1 MRNTFPRL
9 SFSGVSTTSPQDVLM
24 DFTGV
29 RNTYQINLDNN
40 GLNIIF
46 NKIIK
51 QTYRLISCKQIDSPR
66 KIAWD

>member
-9 SFSGVSTTSPQDVLM
+9 SFRGVSTTSQDVLM
-24 DFTGV
+24 DFTDV

-46 NKIIK
+46 NNNNKNI
-51 QTYRLISCKQIDSPR
+51 
-66 KIAWD
+66 

>member
-24 DFTGV
+24 DFTDV

-46 NKIIK
+46 NNNIK
-51 QTYRLISCKQIDSPR
+51 TYRLTSCKQIDSPR

>member
-9 SFSGVSTTSPQDVLM
+9 SFRGVSTTSPQDGPM

-29 RNTYQINLDNN
+29 RNTYHINLDNN

-46 NKIIK
+46 NNNKK
-51 QTYRLISCKQIDSPR
+51 KNHTDSVLAS
-66 KIAWD
+66 K